1 MTNFYGQYVGF
12 GAGDY
17 TTPFTPGCFGGTG
30 GGTQW
35 GYACGGI
42 NQDYIFRNSYS
53 SDVDATDIGNL
64 TYTTNVAAGHSSAT
78 SGYCSGGT
86 DGGNTNMRDNICRFT
101 FAAAASIVAVGDLV
115 TVTGSGL
122 TRGRGFLGGGSSST
136 HGFSTGGS
144 TGGNP
149 GVPYSEIDIF
159 PFASDVNSADHGDL
173 SADRMTFSTASA
185 LTVMYTLAGEVGY
198 TYNSI
203 IDKIIFATST
213 PDYYIPGSGCLLQE
227 KMGFNEIGALDIR
240 VQCSG
245 FLYGLSIAEQYI
257 KTGMYKNILLVGAE
271 VQSTAMEISDEGRD
285 TAIIFGDGSGAAII
299 CPTEEDRGI
308 LSTHMHSEGKHLKEL
323 WVEAPASRA
332 GHPRILPEHLDEG
345 KQYLKMNGREVFR
358 HAVRRFNEVIHE
370 GLVANNLQVDD
381 IDMLIPHQANL
392 RITQMIQKKLGLKDA
407 QVYSNVHKYGNT
419 TAASIPIAL
428 VEAYNEGKVS
438 NGDIVVFASFGS
450 GFTWASAILKW

>member
-1 MTNFYGQYVGF
+1 MTYFYGQYVGF
-12 GAGDY
+12 GAGHY

-86 DGGNTNMRDNICRFT
+86 DGGNTNMRDDICRFT

-213 PDYYIPGSGCLLQE
+213 TATNIADHGANLGFAAGHSSTTHGYSSGGFKAGVGNVAEISKFSFAADTTTSTQPADITLARRYCSGSSKTTHGYTSGGYGSGTEDRIDKFL
-227 KMGFNEIGALDIR
+227 FSNEATTNDVGNLTAA
-240 VQCSG
+240 Q
-245 FLYGLSIAEQYI
+245 YGL
-257 KTGMYKNILLVGAE
+257 NHVG
-271 VQSTAMEISDEGRD
+271 
-285 TAIIFGDGSGAAII
+285 
-299 CPTEEDRGI
+299 
-308 LSTHMHSEGKHLKEL
+308 
-323 WVEAPASRA
+323 
-332 GHPRILPEHLDEG
+332 
-345 KQYLKMNGREVFR
+345 
-358 HAVRRFNEVIHE
+358 
-370 GLVANNLQVDD
+370 
-381 IDMLIPHQANL
+381 
-392 RITQMIQKKLGLKDA
+392 
-407 QVYSNVHKYGNT
+407 SNY
-419 TAASIPIAL
+419 
-428 VEAYNEGKVS
+428 
-438 NGDIVVFASFGS
+438 
-450 GFTWASAILKW
+450 